1 MIGFHGIDMNL
12 LLLKKSRRGERGNM
26 TAPIPESM
34 ETWHS
39 ERLLFFSSSS
49 SSVVTCLRGTKQL
62 VKAPATRFAAALKEP
77 LVLTWEERVL

>member
-1 MIGFHGIDMNL
+1 
-12 LLLKKSRRGERGNM
+12 M

-62 VKAPATRFAAALKEP
+62 VNAPATRSAAALKEP
-77 LVLTWEERVL
+77 LLLTWEERVL

>member
-1 MIGFHGIDMNL
+1 
-12 LLLKKSRRGERGNM
+12 M

-39 ERLLFFSSSS
+39 ERRLFFSSS

-62 VKAPATRFAAALKEP
+62 VKAPATRALKEP
-77 LVLTWEERVL
+77 LLLLLTWEERVL

>member
-1 MIGFHGIDMNL
+1 
-12 LLLKKSRRGERGNM
+12 
-26 TAPIPESM
+26 M